1 MTADRERDMEL
12 LRMTATQWRNR
23 IRAIDPEDLRDL
35 PSICEHKVMVKGNE
49 VRLRIAR
56 EIVADGGVAVLVRGE
71 RAALEWQEAFQVDR
85 TGRSNDRL
93 RDDDLRSAMLR
104 TLRESN
110 AAAPLPAWVQEYRS
124 TGTSPLW
131 LASGYFVELVAHP
144 DEDFQHIFC
153 GTNDTAGAE
162 CPNCRR
168 PMLRQLLLDGRDRR
182 LQLDRI
188 GVERLPLLFCWTCP
202 LSLGTA
208 YRVEPDGSVELLRF
222 SRGEPAADFPYSEY
236 PTQFPKAFARL
247 DPVPHQIGERVAA
260 MNAGIESI
268 DDPDDSTMI
277 PRHQLGGEPYFVQG
291 RPFVRC
297 SVCKRPA
304 AILASIGDMT
314 VDGRGFTGNAFVQ
327 TWFALCGPCRVV
339 RSGQMCD

>member
-110 AAAPLPAWVQEYRS
+110 AAAPLPAWVQE
-124 TGTSPLW
+124 
-131 LASGYFVELVAHP
+131 
-144 DEDFQHIFC
+144 
-153 GTNDTAGAE
+153 
-162 CPNCRR
+162 
-168 PMLRQLLLDGRDRR
+168 
-182 LQLDRI
+182 
-188 GVERLPLLFCWTCP
+188 
-202 LSLGTA
+202 
-208 YRVEPDGSVELLRF
+208 
-222 SRGEPAADFPYSEY
+222 
-236 PTQFPKAFARL
+236 
-247 DPVPHQIGERVAA
+247 
-260 MNAGIESI
+260 
-268 DDPDDSTMI
+268 
-277 PRHQLGGEPYFVQG
+277 
-291 RPFVRC
+291 
-297 SVCKRPA
+297 
-304 AILASIGDMT
+304 
-314 VDGRGFTGNAFVQ
+314 
-327 TWFALCGPCRVV
+327 
-339 RSGQMCD
+339 